1 MKPIYILHEGNAKKT
16 NDNLL
21 IRLLIEALSKSNSK
35 IDLNKI
41 EFHGIGTKSNF
52 FKIDSYPKDLK
63 DGVKT
68 EQVNKVLFIVDAD
81 DIRNDAVYGGFE
93 NTERALNEIIAEL
106 EFQEV
111 SSTYIMCD
119 PISKTGYLES
129 FILSTIPQQQRN
141 CIEQFLE
148 CSQFKSKENHKAILN
163 QIYNI
168 AYPNAPYN
176 FENTYFDVLKE
187 KLRNLFTTDL

>member
-1 MKPIYILHEGNAKKT
+1 MNVAIICEGYNDVEFFKNLINHLSKNGEITISDETEVKFYPCGGKT
-16 NDNLL
+16 NVLDVNY
-21 IRLLIEALSKSNSK
+21 RK
-35 IDLNKI
+35 
-41 EFHGIGTKSNF
+41 
-52 FKIDSYPKDLK
+52 YKDLK
-63 DGVKT
+63 SELVRTK
-68 EQVNKVLFIVDAD
+68 NILFVVDAD
-81 DIRNDAVYGGFE
+81 DIKNDALYGGYE
-93 NTERALNEIIAEL
+93 NTQNALNEIIAKL

-129 FILSTIPQQQRN
+129 FFLSTIPEQQRN

-176 FENTYFDVLKE
+176 FAHSHFEELKE
-187 KLRNLFTTDL
+187 KLISLFSN